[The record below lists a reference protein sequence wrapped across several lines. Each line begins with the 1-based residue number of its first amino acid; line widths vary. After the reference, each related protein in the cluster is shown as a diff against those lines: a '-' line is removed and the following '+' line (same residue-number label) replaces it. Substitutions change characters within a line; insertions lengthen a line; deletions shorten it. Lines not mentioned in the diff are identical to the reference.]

1 MTLSRRRVLAALAAA
16 GGAGALT
23 GSGTGALLRDD
34 ERFGAGLTA
43 GTVDIVGEYWLLSG
57 PGADGDFDPEAPDGT
72 VDGPHVDVPVGLLT
86 DAEPTGSLLLRF
98 ALPQDGA
105 GVNNPARVWL
115 RTECPPANT
124 LAEFLQVRLS
134 YADADG
140 TRIGP
145 ITNWRS
151 LRELAD
157 LLRTGYH
164 LDPDGDPTD
173 GTHECLTDE
182 LFVLVEYDLGS
193 YVGTET
199 VALPLY
205 VAAVQCRNA
214 DPTSPFPESVIDE
227 ECEVGYT
234 CECCWAIGKVEL
246 DDAPFAVGETYEFTE
261 GLVGYAIHVTGVDGD
276 SGVAFELVA
285 TDGRT
290 VPPLCAVHV
299 KGGPDDERY
308 ERRSGEIGFDT
319 TVLDGASD
327 GLVSAPPNPNSGGR
341 YGISYVLVKVCA
353 PTVAGGD
360 CPEDLVTPAASVG
373 GTGNGGGTNGPTG
386 DPDGPGTPPGIGGPP
401 GRGQ

>member
-86 DAEPTGSLLLRF
+86 DAEPTGSTLLRF

-145 ITNWRS
+145 ITGWRS

-182 LFVLVEYDLGS
+182 LFVLVEYDLES

-285 TDGRT
+285 TDDSP
-290 VPPLCAVHV
+290 VLPLCEVQV
-299 KGGPDDERY
+299 KGGPNDERY
-308 ERRSGEIGFDT
+308 ERSAGTFGTDT
-319 TVLDGASD
+319 TTLDGTTD
-327 GLVSAPPNPNSGGR
+327 GVVYAPDNPNSGGR
-341 YGISYVLVKVCA
+341 YGISYVLVSVCVPETDGECPA
-353 PTVAGGD
+353 DVVA
-360 CPEDLVTPAASVG
+360 PAASVG
-373 GTGNGGGTNGPTG
+373 SGAGGPSSGRGRGGGQ
-386 DPDGPGTPPGIGGPP
+386 
-401 GRGQ
+401 R